1 MKLGDGIDFPSVAK
15 AGLSMDA
22 GCEVSQSFGDLLV
35 GALEP
40 LVGTPNFPV
49 TAAAKSDP
57 ANRWRIF
64 RAKE

>member
-1 MKLGDGIDFPSVAK
+1 
-15 AGLSMDA
+15 MDA
-22 GCEVSQSFGDLLV
+22 GREVSRLFGDLLV
-35 GALEP
+35 GGLAP